1 MCPPGRPVDD
11 LVRRH
16 ATITGMEAIITSTES
31 TRDQIL
37 EAVRERRHCL
47 EALLRIAD
55 RRARLL
61 IDAPIKVEQTV
72 TEVEPQDLELA
83 SSYLCSPLLWR

>member
-1 MCPPGRPVDD
+1 

-16 ATITGMEAIITSTES
+16 EQTIAGMEAIITSTES

-37 EAVRERRHCL
+37 EAARERRHCL

-55 RRARLL
+55 RHGRLL
-61 IDAPIKVEQTV
+61 GMDAPIKVEQTV
-72 TEVEPQDLELA
+72 TEVEPEDLELA
-83 SSYLCSPLLWR
+83 KMIEEAKAGQ